1 MSLPTQETHDP
12 TDPKQHVVWA
22 LRNLPLVAGVGAITH
37 PGYLSEWS
45 KHLWECGFRHR
56 DYLESLA
63 DENGMIHVSQ
73 LPTQEI
79 KWQAPFRG
87 QRHTMNNAARWVK
100 PGQPEPEPVVIPDIK
115 KMTQQE
121 NEAMLQQYRNA
132 GLIPDNRPGPAMAE
146 VFE

>member
-1 MSLPTQETHDP
+1 MSLPTQENHDP

-22 LRNLPLVAGVGAITH
+22 LRNLPMIAGVGAITH
-37 PGYLSEWS
+37 PGYLTDWS

-56 DYLESLA
+56 DFLEGLA

-73 LPTQEI
+73 LPQQEI
-79 KWQAPFRG
+79 KWQPPFRG
-87 QRHTMNNAARWVK
+87 QRHDMNNAARWVREGT
-100 PGQPEPEPVVIPDIK
+100 PDPEPVVIPDIN

-121 NEAMLQQYRNA
+121 NIAMLQQYK
-132 GLIPDNRPGPAMAE
+132 DNGWLDEPTTAPAMAE